1 MRKSFLTLACIG
13 IFGSFSLTATAQTP
27 AGSPPPALQ
36 GIKANLAVGE
46 VTAINQADNKLSLNT
61 TDGAIDVMLSAT
73 TTFKKVSAA
82 NPNLQ
87 QSAASSLSEVSVGD
101 RLLVTGQV
109 AADKKSVPAKNVF
122 IMTKSDI
129 AKRDTAERD
138 AWRTRG
144 VSGKVTAIDFSKQQ
158 VTIAARGGMMGTTN
172 VVMTPKPNAKYLRYA
187 SNSNKYSDAKDSS
200 LAEIKIGDEIRA
212 LGDKSED
219 GATIQA
225 EQVLSGSFKTVVG
238 TITAIDTTK
247 NEITIKEAQTGKTAT
262 VALTGNSILK
272 KFPAEMATMMVG
284 GMGGGMRPGGTGQ
297 PGQGGQP
304 AAGGQG
310 GNVTMRPP
318 QQQGG
323 QGQGQGGVRPEGA
336 GTGQGGMRPGG
347 GMRGGRDLDAILDR
361 MPAISIADLKVGD
374 AIGASST
381 EGNSAD
387 RYTAIKL
394 VAGVEPFL
402 AAAQAMGGGGRGGRG
417 GAVSIDIPGLDGGF
431 GEP

>member
-36 GIKANLAVGE
+36 GIKPNLAVGE
-46 VTAINQADNKLSLNT
+46 VTAISTADNKISLQT
-61 TDGAIDVMLSAT
+61 TDGAIDVTLAT
-73 TTFKKVSAA
+73 TTIVKKVSAA

-87 QSAASSLSEVSVGD
+87 QAADSSVAEISVGD
-101 RLLVTGQV
+101 KLLVTGKV
-109 AADKKSVPAKNVF
+109 APDNKSVPAKAVY
-122 IMTKSDI
+122 IMTKADI

-172 VVMTPKPNAKYLRYA
+172 VVMTPKPGTKYLRYA

-200 LAEIKIGDEIRA
+200 LAEIKIGDEVRA
-212 LGDKSED
+212 IGDKSED
-219 GATIQA
+219 GSTIQA

-238 TITAIDTTK
+238 TITAIDTAK
-247 NEITIKEAQTGKTAT
+247 NEITIKETQGGKTVV
-262 VALTGNSILK
+262 VALTGSSVLK
-272 KFPAEMATMMVG
+272 KFPAEMAGMMAG
-284 GMGGGMRPGGTGQ
+284 GMGGGMMRPG
-297 PGQGGQP
+297 GQGGQSQ
-304 AAGGQG
+304 AGGQG
-310 GNVTMRPP
+310 GNVMMRPP
-318 QQQGG
+318 QQAGG
-323 QGQGQGGVRPEGA
+323 QGQGQGGN
-336 GTGQGGMRPGG
+336 RPGG

-361 MPAISIADLKVGD
+361 MPSISLADLKVGD

-381 EGNSAD
+381 EGTSAD

-402 AAAQAMGGGGRGGRG
+402 AAAQAAGGGRGGRG
-417 GAVSIDIPGLDGGF
+417 GVSVDIPGLDGGF

>member
-46 VTAINQADNKLSLNT
+46 VTAINQADNKLSLKT
-61 TDGAIDVMLSAT
+61 TDGAIDVMLSAA

-87 QSAASSLSEVSVGD
+87 QAAASSLAEVSVGD
-101 RLLVTGQV
+101 KLLVTGQV

-129 AKRDTAERD
+129 AQRDTAERD

-144 VSGKVTAIDFSKQQ
+144 VSGKVTAVDFSKQQ

-187 SNSNKYSDAKDSS
+187 SNSNKYSDAKASS

-219 GATIQA
+219 GAAIQA
-225 EQVLSGSFKTVVG
+225 EQVLTGAFKTVVG
-238 TITAIDTTK
+238 TITAIDTAK

-262 VALTGNSILK
+262 VALTSNSVLK
-272 KFPAEMATMMVG
+272 KFPAEMAAMMAG
-284 GMGGGMRPGGTGQ
+284 GMGQ
-297 PGQGGQP
+297 SGQGGQP
-304 AAGGQG
+304 TGQG

-318 QQQGG
+318 QQQG
-323 QGQGQGGVRPEGA
+323 QGQGQRPEGA
-336 GTGQGGMRPGG
+336 GTGQGGGMRPGG

-381 EGNSAD
+381 EGASAD
-387 RYTAIKL
+387 HYTAIKL

-402 AAAQAMGGGGRGGRG
+402 AAAQAAGGGRGGRG

>member
-46 VTAINQADNKLSLNT
+46 VTAIADNKISLQT
-61 TDGAIDVMLSAT
+61 TDGAIDVVLSTSTA
-73 TTFKKVSAA
+73 FKKVSAI

-87 QSAASSLSEVSVGD
+87 QAAASSLTEVSVGD
-101 RLLVTGQV
+101 KLLVTGAV

-129 AKRDTAERD
+129 AQRDVAERD

-158 VTIAARGGMMGTTN
+158 VTIAARGGMAGTTN
-172 VVMTPKPNAKYLRYA
+172 VVMTPKSGAKYLRYA
-187 SNSNKYSDAKDSS
+187 SNSNKYSDAKASS
-200 LAEIKIGDEIRA
+200 LAEIKIGDEVRA
-212 LGDKSED
+212 IGDKSED

-225 EQVLSGSFKTVVG
+225 DQILSGAFKTVVG
-238 TITAIDTTK
+238 TITAIDTAK
-247 NEITIKEAQTGKTAT
+247 NEITIKEAQGGKTAI
-262 VALTGNSILK
+262 VALTGNSVLK
-272 KFPAEMATMMVG
+272 KFPADMAMM
-284 GMGGGMRPGGTGQ
+284 MAGGGMRPGGMGQ
-297 PGQGGQP
+297 PGQGGQ
-304 AAGGQG
+304 G
-310 GNVTMRPP
+310 GNVMMRPP
-318 QQQGG
+318 QQPAG
-323 QGQGQGGVRPEGA
+323 QTQGQGGNA
-336 GTGQGGMRPGG
+336 GMGQGGMRPGGGMGG
-347 GMRGGRDLDAILDR
+347 GMRGGRDLDAMLDR

-374 AIGASST
+374 AIGASSM

-402 AAAQAMGGGGRGGRG
+402 AAAQAMGGGGGRGGRG
-417 GAVSIDIPGLDGGF
+417 GVSIDIPGLDGGF

>member
-13 IFGSFSLTATAQTP
+13 IFGSFSLTAAAQTP

-46 VTAINQADNKLSLNT
+46 VTAISQADNKISLQT
-61 TDGAIDVMLSAT
+61 SDGAIDVMLSTAT
-73 TTFKKVSAA
+73 TVKKVSAA

-87 QSAASSLSEVSVGD
+87 QATDSSVTEISVGD
-101 RLLVTGQV
+101 KLLVTGKV
-109 AADKKSVPAKNVF
+109 ATDKKSVPAKNVF

-129 AKRDTAERD
+129 AQRDTAERD

-144 VSGKVTAIDFSKQQ
+144 VSGKVTAVDFSKQQ

-187 SNSNKYSDAKDSS
+187 SNSNKYSDAKASS

-247 NEITIKEAQTGKTAT
+247 NEITVKEAQTGKTAT
-262 VALTGNSILK
+262 IALTSNSVLK
-272 KFPAEMATMMVG
+272 KFPAEMAAMMAG
-284 GMGGGMRPGGTGQ
+284 GMGGGMRPGGMGQ
-297 PGQGGQP
+297 AGGQ
-304 AAGGQG
+304 GGQG

-318 QQQGG
+318 QQPGG
-323 QGQGQGGVRPEGA
+323 QGQGGNRPEGA

-381 EGNSAD
+381 DGGAAD

-402 AAAQAMGGGGRGGRG
+402 AAAQAGGRGGQGGRG